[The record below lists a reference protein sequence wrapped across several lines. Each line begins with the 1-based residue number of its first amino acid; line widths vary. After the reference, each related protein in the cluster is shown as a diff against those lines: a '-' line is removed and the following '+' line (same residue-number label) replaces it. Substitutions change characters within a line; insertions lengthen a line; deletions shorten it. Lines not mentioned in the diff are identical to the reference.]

1 MLEFGEVIAWIYII
15 FITFFLLFLIYEC
28 FRKPSEKPP
37 ETAKQEVVHKLY
49 LSECVTRCYEFLDF
63 LSGLGRIELDWA
75 LGPRVSENNAVGFKS
90 LFSFVN
96 KMCTVFVSF

>member
-75 LGPRVSENNAVGFKS
+75 QGFLKIMPWVLNPYFLS
-90 LFSFVN
+90 LTKCVQFLS
-96 KMCTVFVSF
+96 VFK